1 LHVFNGFEQ
10 ANPKTSS
17 QGVDRPGRLSDGMGN
32 QHRSA
37 VQETDWHRLAKHEFA
52 HKIASLLEQ
61 DAQADRYEQLVV
73 VAPSVILGE
82 LRKSISGSVSSRIVA
97 EVAKDLTGHP
107 VPEIEKAAFRIGKR
121 MNLPTVT
128 SVTRTFDSPVATI
141 TLDETARH
149 RRRMRWS
156 PTVWKPAQPSP
167 SCSIFPQARLLS
179 HGDGLVLDD
188 GRVIEIRAMPKD

>member
-1 LHVFNGFEQ
+1 MESSMSGIRLKHKGWVLIADGEKALFLENTGTPDNPELHVFNGFQQ

-107 VPEIEKAAFRIGKR
+107 VPEIEK
-121 MNLPTVT
+121 
-128 SVTRTFDSPVATI
+128 
-141 TLDETARH
+141 
-149 RRRMRWS
+149 
-156 PTVWKPAQPSP
+156 
-167 SCSIFPQARLLS
+167 LLF
-179 HGDGLVLDD
+179 G
-188 GRVIEIRAMPKD
+188 